1 MPRLVD
7 TTIRLLSQEPLAGRV
22 PTGELLR
29 IAEVLDGAGFALLE
43 VSGGGVF
50 DTAVRRGVESPWERI
65 RALKTRTSTPL
76 GLALRG
82 RFLVGARPVGADFVR
97 RFVASAAENGIDVF
111 RLHDPLN
118 DVSNLREPGEAIV
131 AAGKEFH
138 AGLVYSPGDEG
149 AMDKLVEQARELPEI
164 KATRALVHDPSGG
177 LEPHQ
182 AGELV
187 GRVKEA
193 SGLPV
198 GFYCQGAGGTA
209 LADSLEAARA
219 GADMIACAV
228 YPLALSLHRVAG
240 ESLASAL
247 AGMGLDT
254 GVDVARLWEASDLVD
269 EHIGDEIVT
278 PHAPRIAVRA
288 AEYDLP
294 TGLVA
299 ALDTHLRAHA
309 ADDRLLETLDELQQI
324 RRETGWPPLAAPIG
338 QILASQALIHV
349 LSARRYGTVVDEFRS
364 LVQGGFGTPPGSVD
378 ATVAR
383 AVELLSDGLDPLAD
397 DPPTAE
403 DVRQEAEGL
412 AASEEELVL
421 IALFGEEAEALLR
434 TIRARHSRDDRG
446 ETTLEETREQRIREL
461 VRIVQESGVAEVEI
475 EDEGMRV
482 SVRRADER
490 PALQLAAPLAEDEP
504 GELPVLP
511 AAATGSIR
519 VESPMVGV
527 FYRQPEPGTPPF
539 VEVGD
544 VVTPGQT
551 LCLLEAM
558 KLFNE
563 LKADAAGRVTAVHAE
578 NGKPVEFGQL
588 LFELEPIVA
597 PPRSLM
603 FSRVLV
609 ANRGEIAV
617 RIIRAIHELGAEAV
631 AVYSTADR
639 DALHVRLADQAVCI
653 GPPSASE
660 SYLRVANVIAA
671 AGTTGCEAVHPGYG
685 FLSENPAFVRACED
699 NDLVFVG
706 PGADVMERMGD
717 KARAKAEMK
726 AAGVPLVPGTEGGAT
741 LAEVRV
747 AAEELGFP
755 VLLKATAGGGGK
767 GMRLVHGP
775 DELEAAYSTARV
787 EAEAAFSDGSLY
799 LEKALVPARH
809 IEIQVLCDK
818 DGGVLTLGER
828 ECSIQR
834 RHQKLIEESPSA
846 ALDAETR
853 EEMEAAAERA
863 CRTIGYENAGTFEFL
878 LGADGTFHFIELN
891 ARLQVEHPVSELVT
905 GVDLVREQL
914 RVAAG
919 EPLSLTG
926 RAPRRGHA
934 LEIRLNAEDPA
945 RDFAPAPGTIT
956 RFRPPLGPG
965 VRIDTHL
972 EEGSAISPY
981 YDSLIAKLVVWA
993 EDRPAAISRGIR
1005 ALEEI
1010 SPGGRPDHARARAGH
1025 PPLGRVRRR
1034 RVLDELPGGDGGA
1047 PPGAHGG
1054 MSRDAHV
1061 IKSAHGEVRIEG
1073 DALAA
1078 LVIAAAERV
1087 DGARA
1092 RRPRRGLDVDVA
1104 DGKVEVELE
1113 LAAQYGTVLP
1123 ELARAVQQSVT
1134 DALRTSAGLTVE
1146 RVDVSVEE
1154 LDP

>member
-29 IAEVLDGAGFALLE
+29 IAEALDGAGFALLE

-65 RALKTRTSTPL
+65 RALKARTTTPL

-82 RFLVGARPVGADFVR
+82 RFLVGSRPVSADFVR

-149 AMDKLVEQARELPEI
+149 AIGKLVEQARELPEI

-198 GFYCQGAGGTA
+198 GFYCQGSGGTA

-219 GADMIACAV
+219 GADLIACAV

-247 AGMGLDT
+247 AGMGLGT

-364 LVQGGFGTPPGSVD
+364 LVQGGFGSPPGSVD
-378 ATVAR
+378 ATVER
-383 AVELLSDGLDPLAD
+383 AVALLSDGVPVED

-421 IALFGEEAEALLR
+421 IALFGDEAEALLR
-434 TIRARHSRDDRG
+434 TIRARHTRDDRG
-446 ETTLEETREQRIREL
+446 ETTLEESREQRIREI
-461 VRIVQESGVAEVEI
+461 VRIVQESGVGEVEI

-490 PALQLAAPLAEDEP
+490 PPLQAAAPLAEDEP

-511 AAATGSIR
+511 AAAMGSIR
-519 VESPMVGV
+519 IESPMVGV
-527 FYRQPEPGTPPF
+527 FYRQSEPGTPPF
-539 VEVGD
+539 VEDRGHRHGRPDALPARGD
-544 VVTPGQT
+544 
-551 LCLLEAM
+551 EA
-558 KLFNE
+558 LQRAQGRRRRSRQRDPRRE
-563 LKADAAGRVTAVHAE
+563 RQAGRVRAAA
-578 NGKPVEFGQL
+578 L
-588 LFELEPIVA
+588 RARADRRA
-597 PPRSLM
+597 PDALM
-603 FSRVLV
+603 LQRVLV

-639 DALHVRLADQAVCI
+639 DALHVRLADRAVCI
-653 GPPSASE
+653 GPPTAAE

-671 AGTTGCEAVHPGYG
+671 AETTGCEAIHPGYG

-699 NDLVFVG
+699 SNLIFVG

-726 AAGVPLVPGTEGGAT
+726 AANVPLVPGTEGSAT
-741 LAEVRV
+741 LAEVRL

-767 GMRLVHGP
+767 GMRLVYEP
-775 DELEAAYSTARV
+775 DALEAAYSTARA

-809 IEIQVLCDK
+809 VEIQVLCDK

-834 RHQKLIEESPSA
+834 RHQKLIEESPSP

-863 CRTIGYENAGTFEFL
+863 CRAIGYENAGTFEFL

-905 GVDLVREQL
+905 GVDVVREQL

-919 EPLSLTG
+919 QRLALTG

-945 RDFAPAPGTIT
+945 RAFAPAPGTIT

-981 YDSLIAKLVVWA
+981 YDSLIAKLIVWD
-993 EDRPAAISRGIR
+993 EDRPAAIARGIR
-1005 ALEEI
+1005 ALEET
-1010 SPGGRPDHARARAGH
+1010 G
-1025 PPLGRVRRR
+1025 
-1034 RVLDELPGGDGGA
+1034 LDGVPTTRGLALDILRSAEFAGGDYSTSFLA
-1047 PPGAHGG
+1047 E
-1054 MSRDAHV
+1054 M
-1061 IKSAHGEVRIEG
+1061 EG
-1073 DALAA
+1073 RLPALT
-1078 LVIAAAERV
+1078 
-1087 DGARA
+1087 
-1092 RRPRRGLDVDVA
+1092 
-1104 DGKVEVELE
+1104 
-1113 LAAQYGTVLP
+1113 AQ
-1123 ELARAVQQSVT
+1123 
-1134 DALRTSAGLTVE
+1134 
-1146 RVDVSVEE
+1146 
-1154 LDP
+1154 